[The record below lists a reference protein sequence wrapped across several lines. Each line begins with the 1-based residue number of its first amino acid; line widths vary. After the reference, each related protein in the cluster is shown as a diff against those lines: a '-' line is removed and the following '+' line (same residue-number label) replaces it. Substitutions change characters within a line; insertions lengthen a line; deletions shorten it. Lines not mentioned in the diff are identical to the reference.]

1 MWSNTDTLISTNKES
16 EIIHQNFR
24 IYLAVPVLL
33 DTFAHLLRDE
43 GRLYRKIHHEA
54 INISYSSI
62 CVKHGRNFQCIRDT
76 LVHLSSAS
84 VNEWQ
89 VKSANK

>member
-1 MWSNTDTLISTNKES
+1 MWSNTDTLISTES

-24 IYLAVPVLL
+24 IYLVVPIHWI
-33 DTFAHLLRDE
+33 HLHTCCVTKADC
-43 GRLYRKIHHEA
+43 RKIHHEA
-54 INISYSSI
+54 INISYISI
-62 CVKHGRNFQCIRDT
+62 CVKHGRNFQCMRDT

>member
-1 MWSNTDTLISTNKES
+1 MWSNTDT
-16 EIIHQNFR
+16 
-24 IYLAVPVLL
+24 
-33 DTFAHLLRDE
+33 HLLVQRVK
-43 GRLYRKIHHEA
+43 LYNKTSAFIWQSPSHWIHLHTCCVTKADCRKIHHEA
-54 INISYSSI
+54 INISYISI
-62 CVKHGRNFQCIRDT
+62 CVKHGRNFQCMRDT